1 MEREWYL
8 NKHISLHFVFYSK
21 DMFEFDLLPSILI
34 SDWRVMFGLFFFRL
48 QITYKPLKNEL
59 Y

>member
-1 MEREWYL
+1 MERDWYL
-8 NKHISLHFVFYSK
+8 NKHISLHFTFYWK
-21 DMFEFDLLPSILI
+21 DMFEFDLLPSITI
-34 SDWRVMFGLFFFRL
+34 SDWRVLFSLFFFKL